1 MTREA
6 YLFFKRG
13 RQLDARRYGKG
24 YGMHRRWLLLFVVL
38 LGGALVAS
46 CTQSG
51 STRPATSALP
61 GQGIGQPVN
70 IQGGTYTDITPVELQ
85 AMLGQKDFTFV
96 NVHIPYEG
104 DIAQTD
110 VSIPYNQI
118 GGQLGRLPADK
129 GAKIVLYCRSGRMS
143 TEAAQALVK
152 LGYTNV
158 FQLAGG
164 LIAWE
169 KAGYPISLKP

>member
-1 MTREA
+1 MNT
-6 YLFFKRG
+6 
-13 RQLDARRYGKG
+13 
-24 YGMHRRWLLLFVVL
+24 
-38 LGGALVAS
+38 
-46 CTQSG
+46 
-51 STRPATSALP
+51 
-61 GQGIGQPVN
+61 
-70 IQGGTYTDITPVELQ
+70 QGGTYTDITPVELQ

-118 GGQLGRLPADK
+118 GGQLGKLPADK

-164 LIAWE
+164 MIAWE
-169 KAGYPISLKP
+169 KAGYPIGLKP